1 MQVFETEIV
10 IPLTAHMPLPLKRGK
25 RSPRRQLLFACME
38 SAFGIGFGIFLL
50 LSSSGLKTSHGA
62 PAPGTNVLF
71 ALCIVLIVLAIL
83 LPLISLLTI
92 TLQARSTRSP
102 HQVSI
107 NHEGIFT
114 SRDSFLIKWA
124 EIKEL
129 SPATFLGSPYL
140 QIVPWDLAEVAERAK
155 VSSGRSL
162 RFGINLTLLLFGH
175 SKSPAP
181 IGLSQRVLP
190 ISIDELLTAIQER
203 FASEL
208 NEHHIV
214 VRRSQP

>member
-1 MQVFETEIV
+1 MQVFEAEIV
-10 IPLTAHMPLPLKRGK
+10 IPLTAQRPLPGKREK
-25 RSPRRQLLFACME
+25 RSPRRQFLFICFE
-38 SAFGIGFGIFLL
+38 CAFMLGLGIFLL

-62 PAPGTNVLF
+62 PAPGADVLF

-83 LPLISLLTI
+83 LLLITLLTI

-102 HQVSI
+102 HQVRI

-155 VSSGRSL
+155 VSSGRFL
-162 RFGINLTLLLFGH
+162 HFEINLTLLLFGR

-181 IGLSQRVLP
+181 IGISQRVLP

-208 NEHHIV
+208 HEYQVV

>member
-1 MQVFETEIV
+1 MQVFEAEIV
-10 IPLTAHMPLPLKRGK
+10 IPLTTHRPLPVKREK
-25 RSPRRQLLFACME
+25 RSPRRQLLFTCFE
-38 SAFGIGFGIFLL
+38 SAFMLGLGIFLL

-83 LPLISLLTI
+83 LPLLTLLTI
-92 TLQARSTRSP
+92 TLQARSARSS
-102 HQVSI
+102 HQVRI

-155 VSSGRSL
+155 VSSGRFL
-162 RFGINLTLLLFGH
+162 RFGINLTLLLFGR

-181 IGLSQRVLP
+181 IGISQKVLP
-190 ISIDELLTAIQER
+190 IAIDELLTTIQER
-203 FASEL
+203 FAPEL
-208 NEHHIV
+208 HEHHII
-214 VRRSQP
+214 VRRSES